1 MKRRVQGLGE
11 LARSDGEVPDGVY
24 LVEIKAV
31 RFERN
36 RAKPFYRVEFTVL
49 EPVLSAGKIISG
61 RLYCTDYKKGAPF
74 EVGCGCCHEQ
84 STTPD
89 ERNTQWTV

>member
-1 MKRRVQGLGE
+1 VEFKHEVEKHLTGKDTEPYALVQ
-11 LARSDGEVPDGVY
+11 V
-24 LVEIKAV
+24 KAV
-31 RFERN
+31 RYESN
-36 RAKPFYRVEFTVL
+36 RAKTFYRVDFNVL
-49 EPVLSAGKIISG
+49 EPTQSAGKIISG

>member
-1 MKRRVQGLGE
+1 LRRRVLGLGE
-11 LARSDGEVPDGVY
+11 LSRRDGEVTDGVY
-24 LVEIKAV
+24 LVQVSAV
-31 RFERN
+31 RYGSN
-36 RAKPFYRVEFTVL
+36 RAKPFYRIEFGVL
-49 EPVLSAGKIISG
+49 EPAVSASRVISG